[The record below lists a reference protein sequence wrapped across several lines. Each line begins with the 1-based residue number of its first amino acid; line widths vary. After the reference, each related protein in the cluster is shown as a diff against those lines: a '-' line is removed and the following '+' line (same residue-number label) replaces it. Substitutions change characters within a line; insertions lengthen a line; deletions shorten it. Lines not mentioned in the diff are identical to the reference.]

1 MQQHLDSV
9 CKKFEADRQKFTSAT
24 HQFPYGVFLD
34 VSKCLLT
41 SPKSPNTKVTV
52 YPAFKLFSCLLYYSK
67 PIWINFNVIICIVLY
82 FLVRIYMMVYRLP
95 KIYPK
100 PIQIHLEVHYHIIM
114 NVFVV
119 LYLFEVK
126 PVLMFVPVVSVF
138 HKIN

>member
-1 MQQHLDSV
+1 
-9 CKKFEADRQKFTSAT
+9 
-24 HQFPYGVFLD
+24 
-34 VSKCLLT
+34 
-41 SPKSPNTKVTV
+41 
-52 YPAFKLFSCLLYYSK
+52 
-67 PIWINFNVIICIVLY
+67 
-82 FLVRIYMMVYRLP
+82 MMVYRLP

-138 HKIN
+138 HKIKYKLKKIDYVAYLNSK

>member
-1 MQQHLDSV
+1 
-9 CKKFEADRQKFTSAT
+9 
-24 HQFPYGVFLD
+24 
-34 VSKCLLT
+34 
-41 SPKSPNTKVTV
+41 
-52 YPAFKLFSCLLYYSK
+52 
-67 PIWINFNVIICIVLY
+67 
-82 FLVRIYMMVYRLP
+82 MVYRLP

-138 HKIN
+138 HKIKSK